1 MNHRGNT
8 LGMKERIK
16 SKKQL
21 EALFSGG
28 GSHSMV
34 AFPLRLVYMT
44 THDTSSTAPML
55 MVSVSK
61 RHFKHA
67 VDRNRAKRQMRE
79 AYRLNKHILAP
90 AMEKMRGK
98 TLSIAFI
105 WLADAP
111 QPTGKVQK
119 SMVNLLTRLSEKEGR
134 ERTDEKAGGNV
145 PNEKAGGEATC

>member
-1 MNHRGNT
+1 MNFRGNT

-21 EALFSGG
+21 DALFTGG

-44 THDTSSTAPML
+44 TTDTPSPTPML

-61 RHFKHA
+61 RHFRHA

-79 AYRLNKHILAP
+79 AYRLNKHILVP
-90 AMEKMRGK
+90 AMEMLMGK
-98 TLSIAFI
+98 KLSMAFI
-105 WLADAP
+105 WLADTP
-111 QPTGKVQK
+111 QPTEKVQR
-119 SMVNLLTRLSEKEGR
+119 SMVNLLQRLNEKVVCETRS
-134 ERTDEKAGGNV
+134 
-145 PNEKAGGEATC
+145 NEKAGDDATC